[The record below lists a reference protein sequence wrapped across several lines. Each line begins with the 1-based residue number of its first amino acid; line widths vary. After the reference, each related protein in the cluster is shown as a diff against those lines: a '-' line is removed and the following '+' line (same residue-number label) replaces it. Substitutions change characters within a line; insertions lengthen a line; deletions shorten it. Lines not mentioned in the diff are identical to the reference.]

1 MAEGRI
7 IYNPSKFVMDMFYRK
22 MNAES
27 RNELKDKK
35 FEAIGLFQT
44 TVSGV
49 LYYADRA
56 YKTSNVYPVEI
67 SGSCPQHIT
76 TLAFFG
82 DTSAVETAM
91 KMVINEEQQKKNRFI

>member
-1 MAEGRI
+1 MGEGRI
-7 IYNPSKFVMDMFYRK
+7 IYNPSKFVLSMFYRK

-27 RNELKDKK
+27 REEVQKRK

-44 TVSGV
+44 TVPGI
-49 LYYADRA
+49 LYYADRVF
-56 YKTSNVYPVEI
+56 KTSNVYPVEI
-67 SGSCPQHIT
+67 NGSCPQHIT

-91 KMVINEEQQKKNRFI
+91 KMIKNEEQERKNRPF

>member
-7 IYNPSKFVMDMFYRK
+7 IYNPSKFVLNMFYRK

-27 RNELKDKK
+27 RADIQEKK
-35 FEAIGLFQT
+35 YEAIGLFQT

-49 LYYADRA
+49 LYYADRVF
-56 YKTSNVYPVEI
+56 KTSNVYPVEI
-67 SGSCPQHIT
+67 TGSCPQHIT

-91 KMVINEEQQKKNRFI
+91 KMIINEEQQRKNRVI